1 MIQHIAFIM
10 DGNRRWA
17 REHGIETLYGNESKK
32 AVERALSYCIK
43 HAIPFISLYTF
54 SLENMKRSSI
64 ETNYILHV
72 AVETIEE
79 MLPYFIKE
87 EIKISFI
94 GQRELFAEKIMPSV
108 LKLENS
114 TKDFTKLHV
123 SVLFCYGGQQEIVQA
138 VKKIAYKVADK
149 ELNPEAIT
157 TELYQ
162 TYLQTSPV
170 PFPELIIRTGGFKRL
185 SNFLLYQAAYSE
197 LYFLDCLWPELTEK
211 DIESCVEQYKK
222 IKKNFGI

>member
-17 REHGIETLYGNESKK
+17 RAQSIEALYGNESKK
-32 AVERALSYCIK
+32 AVERALSYCMK
-43 HAIPFISLYTF
+43 HAIPFISLYAF

-64 ETNYILHV
+64 ETNYIFNT
-72 AVETIEE
+72 AIETIEE

-87 EIKISFI
+87 QIKISFI
-94 GQRELFAEKIMPSV
+94 GQRELFPETISSSILKI
-108 LKLENS
+108 ENS
-114 TKDFTKLHV
+114 TIDFKKLHV

-138 VKKIAYKVADK
+138 VKNIAYKVAGR
-149 ELNPEAIT
+149 ELDPAAIT
-157 TELYQ
+157 SELFES
-162 TYLQTSPV
+162 YLQTAPV
-170 PFPELIIRTGGFKRL
+170 PFPELIIRTGGYKRL

-211 DIESCVEQYKK
+211 DIENCVDNYNK